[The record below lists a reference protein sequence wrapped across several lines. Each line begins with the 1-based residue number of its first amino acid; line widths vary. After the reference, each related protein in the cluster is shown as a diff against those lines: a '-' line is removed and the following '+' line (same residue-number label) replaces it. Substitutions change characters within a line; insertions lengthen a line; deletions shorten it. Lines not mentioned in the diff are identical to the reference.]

1 MVMKKKPQVVERRA
15 QYIAARAVYRAIS
28 PSVKLAPAQLGA
40 WARHTHVWATPCAS
54 PALLK
59 ALFLSIRQ
67 LADAPVR
74 RVVLRCVVLALLTF
88 VLLIGAVGG
97 GLGLLG
103 PTGIGWLD
111 ATLAVLGSAGVLVL
125 AWLLFPIAIAAS
137 LGLFAED
144 VIKAVE
150 RRYYPHLAAAQGMG
164 FARSTLGTIRF
175 MAVAIGLN
183 LLALPLYLVPGA
195 NLFVYIALNGYLL
208 GREYFE
214 LVAQRRLDWRT
225 LTAMRRACRIRLWWA
240 GVWIAALL
248 TVPLLNLIAPV
259 IATCFMV
266 HLFEDC
272 RRHAITRSRARP
284 R

>member
-1 MVMKKKPQVVERRA
+1 
-15 QYIAARAVYRAIS
+15 
-28 PSVKLAPAQLGA
+28 
-40 WARHTHVWATPCAS
+40 
-54 PALLK
+54 LLK

-67 LADAPVR
+67 LADPPIR
-74 RVVLRCVVLALLTF
+74 RVMLRCVALALVTF
-88 VLLIGAVGG
+88 ALLIGAVGG
-97 GLGLLG
+97 GLSILG

-111 ATLAVLGSAGVLVL
+111 GTLAVLAGAGALVL

-144 VIKAVE
+144 VIEAVE
-150 RRYYPHLAAAQGMG
+150 RRYYPHLGAARGMG
-164 FARSTLGTIRF
+164 LTRSTLGGIRF
-175 MAVAIGLN
+175 MAVAIALN

-195 NLFVYIALNGYLL
+195 NLIVYVALNGYLL

-225 LTAMRRACRIRLWWA
+225 LTALRRARRIRLWWA

-248 TVPLLNLIAPV
+248 TIPVLNLIAPV

-266 HLFEDC
+266 HLFEDF
-272 RRHAITRSRARP
+272 RRHAVRL
-284 R
+284 